1 MFKGDIRTVDF
12 KITNHLRTMWKRI
25 SIPKMV
31 FFLGTIA
38 LIANLDALICTAMHP
53 EISYFDYEHLIV
65 GGASAFFAALIFVV
79 VEILTT
85 NVRKGEEKLRS
96 LFDASTD
103 FIYLLDKQGVIIQ
116 TNQAMLDRSGYSKR
130 ELVGCGIYEFFT
142 PASQKIF
149 HERFPVLLK
158 QGKNRAEVEFVYK
171 NGTIVTMDCSGSA
184 VFDEQGEIASFMIVE
199 RDITERKRAEEY
211 VRAISSRQ
219 EAILAAVP
227 DIIMEVDKNKVYTW
241 ANQAGYEFF
250 GEAVIGKEAAVYYEG
265 EQNTYTV
272 VEPLFKG
279 SEDVFYVESWQR
291 RNDGEKRL
299 LAWWC
304 RALKDE
310 NGNVTGALS
319 SARDITESKRTE
331 SALQESE
338 RRYKKLVES
347 VIDYIYTV
355 TVENGRSTA
364 TRHGPGCVAV
374 TGYTSAEYEADPYLW
389 YRMIHEEDRR
399 SAAEQNEKILSGT
412 APQSLE
418 HRIIHKD
425 GSIRWVKN
433 TPVPRYDERGRLI
446 AFDGMVSDI
455 TERKRLENQLH
466 QAQKMEAVG
475 QLAGGIAHDFNNILS
490 AILGYG
496 SLLQMKIEEGDPL
509 RYYVDQIIASSH
521 RAAHLTHGI
530 LAFSRKQVI
539 NLRPVE
545 LNEVIERVERL
556 LVRLIGEDIEM
567 KTEMNGTDLLI
578 TADSGQIEQVLI
590 NLCTNARDA
599 MPQGGFLMIE
609 TRLVECDELFVKA
622 HPYAKPGTYA
632 MVSVSDTGIGIDEK
646 MKEKIFEPF
655 FTTKEVG
662 KGTGLGLSIVY
673 GIIKQ
678 HGGCINVYSELG
690 KGSTFKL
697 YLPILKSVMK
707 ESKSQSSFPA
717 ARGTE
722 TVLMAEDDALVR
734 TIAKEVFEQ
743 FGYTVIEAKDGEDA
757 INKFRENSNRIAL
770 LVLDVLMP
778 KKNGKETYEEIKKIR
793 PDIRVIFTSGYT
805 ADILHK
811 KGILDE
817 GINFLSKPFT
827 TDDFI
832 GKVREVL
839 DTQVGKP

>member
-1 MFKGDIRTVDF
+1 MNDKIKHYLRVIRQRV
-12 KITNHLRTMWKRI
+12 
-25 SIPKMV
+25 SASSMV
-31 FFLGTIA
+31 LFIVIIVLMG
-38 LIANLDALICTAMHP
+38 NLDALIDKVLNP
-53 EISYFDYEHLIV
+53 EIPYFDFEHLIA
-65 GGASAFFAALIFVV
+65 GGIYAFLTAFIFAISVISSANVRRREEELHSLFAA
-79 VEILTT
+79 
-85 NVRKGEEKLRS
+85 S
-96 LFDASTD
+96 PD
-103 FIYLLDKQGVIIQ
+103 FIYILDKRGVIIE
-116 TNQAMLDRSGYSKR
+116 TNQAVLNKSGYGKR
-130 ELVGCGIYEFFT
+130 ELVGHGIYEFFT
-142 PASQKIF
+142 PASQKTF
-149 HERFPVLLK
+149 EEQFPVLLK
-158 QGKNRAEVEFVYK
+158 QGKNRAEVDFVYK
-171 NGTIVTMDCSGSA
+171 NGTIATMDCSAST
-184 VFDEQGEIASFMIVE
+184 VYDEQGEITSFMVVE

-227 DIIMEVDKNKVYTW
+227 DIIMEVNNNKVYTW
-241 ANQAGYEFF
+241 ANQAGHEFF
-250 GEAVIGKEAAVYYEG
+250 GEDVIGKEAAVYFEG
-265 EQNTYTV
+265 EQNTYTE

-291 RNDGEKRL
+291 RKDREKRL

-304 RALKDE
+304 RVLKDK

-319 SARDITESKRTE
+319 SASDMTERKRME
-331 SALQESE
+331 NALQESE
-338 RRYKKLVES
+338 RRYKKLLES
-347 VIDYIYTV
+347 VVDYIYTV
-355 TVENGRSTA
+355 TIEDGRSAA
-364 TRHGPGCVAV
+364 TKHGPGCVAV
-374 TGYTSAEYEADPYLW
+374 TGYTSEEYDADPFLW
-389 YRMIHEEDRR
+389 YRMIHEEDRH
-399 SAAEQNEKILSGT
+399 AAMEQAEKILSG
-412 APQSLE
+412 AASSSLE

-425 GSIRWVKN
+425 GSVRWVKN
-433 TPVPRYDERGRLI
+433 SPVPHCDENGRLI

-496 SLLQMKIEEGDPL
+496 SLLQMKIEKDDPL

-530 LAFSRKQVI
+530 LAFSRKQII
-539 NLRPVE
+539 NLRPVD
-545 LNEVIERVERL
+545 LNEVIERVEKL
-556 LVRLIGEDIEM
+556 LVRIIGEDIEL

-578 TADSGQIEQVLI
+578 TADSSQMEQVLI

-599 MPQGGFLMIE
+599 MPRGGFLMIE
-609 TRLVECDELFVKA
+609 TRLVKCDELFVKA

-632 MVSVSDTGIGIDEK
+632 MISVSDTGIGIDEK

-678 HGGCINVYSELG
+678 HGGYINVYSEVG
-690 KGSTFKL
+690 KGTTFKI
-697 YLPILKSVMK
+697 YLPII
-707 ESKSQSSFPA
+707 QSEVRAAEATPSLPA

-722 TVLMAEDDALVR
+722 TVLVAEDDVAVR
-734 TIAKEVFEQ
+734 TIAKEVFQQ
-743 FGYTVIEAKDGEDA
+743 FGYAVIDAEDGEDA
-757 INKFRENSNRIAL
+757 INKFRENKDRIAL

-778 KKNGKETYEEIKKIR
+778 KKNGKETYEEIKKIQ
-793 PDIRVIFTSGYT
+793 PDIKAIFTSGYT
-805 ADILHK
+805 ADVLHK

-839 DTQVGKP
+839 DTEPAKQ